1 MPDDQTI
8 LDDASSGGG
17 APKPPARPS
26 RVVSRPA
33 ARGARRNEK
42 GDAKKASVEKD
53 EKAEPK
59 EKPALTGPQKA
70 AIIFLCL
77 DEETSGEMMK
87 RLDDFQVRKITR
99 ALANLGRVSVETI
112 EAVIT
117 EFSMSVQSG
126 GQVVGTLRV
135 AEKLLRSFLPEDK
148 VTEILNDLRGPVREH
163 DLWQRLGSVNENTI
177 ANYLKGEHDQTV
189 AAILSNLN
197 PDVVV
202 RVLPLLGRERMDE
215 VLERMIRLDAI
226 LPVTLQQIEQTLQA
240 DIMSGGERRTSVT
253 EIQQRMAG
261 LFNKLDRAL
270 FEEVSKTLEERIP
283 DEFQAIRQRMFT
295 FEDLIKIDQ
304 RSIAVII
311 QGVEGNTLPLALR
324 GASKELREH
333 FLGALPTRARE
344 MLVEEMNT
352 MGPVRGRDVR
362 NAQGEIVDH
371 TRDLAEQEVI
381 YLPTGDEGDA
391 LM

>member
-1 MPDDQTI
+1 MKDDQTI
-8 LDDASSGGG
+8 LDDDGNPE
-17 APKPPARPS
+17 APQLPARPS
-26 RVVSRPA
+26 RVTSRPA
-33 ARGARRNEK
+33 ARGARR
-42 GDAKKASVEKD
+42 S
-53 EKAEPK
+53 EKAEGKK
-59 EKPALTGPQKA
+59 EGADPAAKPEAKARPALTGPQKA

-77 DEETSGEMMK
+77 DAETSGDMMK

-99 ALANLGRVSVETI
+99 ALANLGRVTVDTI

-126 GQVVGTLRV
+126 GHVVGTLRV
-135 AEKLLRSFLPEDK
+135 AEKLLRSFLPDDK
-148 VTEILNDLRGPVREH
+148 VNDILNDLRGPVREH
-163 DLWQRLGSVNENTI
+163 DLWQRFGSINENTI
-177 ANYLKGEHDQTV
+177 ANYLKGEHDQTA
-189 AAILSNLN
+189 AAILSNIN
-197 PDVVV
+197 PEVAA
-202 RVLPLLGRERMDE
+202 RVLPLLGRERMEE

-226 LPVTLQQIEQTLQA
+226 LPVTLQQIEQTLQS
-240 DIMSGGERRTSVT
+240 DIMAGGERRTSAT
-253 EIQQRMAG
+253 EIQQRMAS
-261 LFNKLDRAL
+261 LFNKLDRGI
-270 FEEVSKTLEERIP
+270 FDDISKTLEERIP

-311 QGVEGNTLPLALR
+311 QGIDGTALPLALR
-324 GASKELREH
+324 GASKELRDH

-344 MLVEEMNT
+344 MLVEEMGT

-381 YLPTGDEGDA
+381 FLPSGDEGDA
-391 LM
+391 MM